1 MELFKCILLLSL
13 LNIAWGSSI
22 IKVKS
27 SNRAVANISDNNLFV
42 ESGDMF
48 LLEQGVKKCLVRAL
62 REKRGLLLIST
73 EECDFKIGEGDQ
85 LTYMT
90 SFEKR
95 GEVRGVASRKN
106 SGNKAR
112 KLENSSSFYFGV
124 SFVKNPDVEYDEFK
138 SSSKEINQDALDDIE
153 YDSEYKSL
161 YGVSFGYS
169 KFLRGLFYDFR
180 FELSLKRVWGKEDA
194 DTSIRPI
201 SLIGNLGFFHPVG
214 PGVYLKYFVGAG
226 LSSFNYEERG
236 FEVNSSGGGLFQLG
250 VGVIYQNITFDII
263 VRSIAGSIEGDL
275 KASYSSYLKNNAPLE
290 VDYLMSE
297 TCFKVGFL
305 F

>member
-1 MELFKCILLLSL
+1 M
-13 LNIAWGSSI
+13 
-22 IKVKS
+22 
-27 SNRAVANISDNNLFV
+27 
-42 ESGDMF
+42 
-48 LLEQGVKKCLVRAL
+48 
-62 REKRGLLLIST
+62 
-73 EECDFKIGEGDQ
+73 
-85 LTYMT
+85 
-90 SFEKR
+90 
-95 GEVRGVASRKN
+95 
-106 SGNKAR
+106 
-112 KLENSSSFYFGV
+112 
-124 SFVKNPDVEYDEFK
+124 
-138 SSSKEINQDALDDIE
+138 DDIE

-194 DTSIRPI
+194 DESIRPI

-214 PGVYLKYFVGAG
+214 PGVYLKILQEQAV
-226 LSSFNYEERG
+226 LITRR
-236 FEVNSSGGGLFQLG
+236 EVSKILLG
-250 VGVIYQNITFDII
+250 VGFSSYLSKKDII
-263 VRSIAGSIEGDL
+263 VPIAGSIEGDL